1 MPTTQEV
8 MAEAENRMKKSVQS
22 LSKDMDSIRT
32 GRASAALVESIPVE
46 YYGAPTPLS
55 QVATISVPESRV
67 IAIQPWDKTAL
78 AAIEKAIMKS
88 DIGITP
94 RNDGAIIRLTMP
106 PLTQERRKD
115 LVKVVGKKTEE
126 SHVAVRNIRRDAL
139 EEIRKMEKDKSLSQD
154 DSRRSQEQLQKLTDS
169 YIAKLDKIRHD
180 KEAEVMA
187 V

>member
-1 MPTTQEV
+1 